1 MKHYFDNLGLTEGAS
16 QKQIQEAYDRLSKE
30 LNPSNNDN
38 QEFFI
43 EEYQKVQEAY
53 KALNQSSILKNS
65 DTSSGAVKSNRDTT
79 PVGASSSESS
89 GSFTVTISPDKIE
102 ELKNKAQ
109 EINDKPHIKPSMFRN
124 PFSFNGRIRRLEYG
138 LSFIIYYIW
147 FYFSAFVAFSID
159 GDISLGIYYLCMI
172 PGFYFALAQGSKRCH
187 DRGNSGWYQII
198 PFYGLWMLFGD
209 GNIGENKYGSNPKG
223 INKIN

>member
-65 DTSSGAVKSNRDTT
+65 DTSAGAVKSNRDTT
-79 PVGASSSESS
+79 PAGASSSES
-89 GSFTVTISPDKIE
+89 
-102 ELKNKAQ
+102 
-109 EINDKPHIKPSMFRN
+109 
-124 PFSFNGRIRRLEYG
+124 
-138 LSFIIYYIW
+138 
-147 FYFSAFVAFSID
+147 
-159 GDISLGIYYLCMI
+159 
-172 PGFYFALAQGSKRCH
+172 
-187 DRGNSGWYQII
+187 
-198 PFYGLWMLFGD
+198 
-209 GNIGENKYGSNPKG
+209 
-223 INKIN
+223 

>member
-1 MKHYFDNLGLTEGAS
+1 MKHHFETLGLQEGAS
-16 QKQIQEAYDRLSKE
+16 QEAIQDAYDRLSKE

-38 QEFFI
+38 QEFFK
-43 EEYQKVQEAY
+43 EEYEKVQEAH
-53 KALNQSSILKNS
+53 KALSKSSILKNS

-79 PVGASSSESS
+79 PAEVSSSEPS

-109 EINDKPHIKPSMFRN
+109 EANDKPHVKPSMFRN

-138 LSFIIYYIW
+138 ISFII
-147 FYFSAFVAFSID
+147 FYTMNNIFVALAAEEPLLI
-159 GDISLGIYYLCMI
+159 ILLI
-172 PGFYFALAQGSKRCH
+172 PSFWFTWAQGAKRCH
-187 DRGNSGWYQII
+187 DRGNSGFYQII
-198 PFYGLWMLFGD
+198 PFYGFWMLFADGD
-209 GNIGENKYGSNPKG
+209 IGSNEYGENPKG

>member
-1 MKHYFDNLGLTEGAS
+1 MKHHLETLGLQEGAT
-16 QKQIQEAYDRLSKE
+16 QQEIQEAYDRLSKE

-38 QEFFI
+38 QEFFK
-43 EEYQKVQEAY
+43 EEYEKVQEAH
-53 KALNQSSILKNS
+53 KALSKSSILKNS

-79 PVGASSSESS
+79 PTGASSSESS

-109 EINDKPHIKPSMFRN
+109 EANDKPHVKPSMFRN

-138 LSFIIYYIW
+138 ISFII
-147 FYFSAFVAFSID
+147 FYTMNNIFVALAAEEPLLI
-159 GDISLGIYYLCMI
+159 ILLI
-172 PGFYFALAQGSKRCH
+172 PSFWFTWAQGAKRCH
-187 DRGNSGWYQII
+187 DRGNSGFYQII
-198 PFYGLWMLFGD
+198 PFYGFWMLFADGD
-209 GNIGENKYGSNPKG
+209 IGSNEYGENPKG